1 MADKTRIN
9 MSYIGL
15 RTNKRNGENLQFKDA
30 ITFEFALDTSVPI
43 QITSPIRLEDG
54 NKILLE
60 TDDGH
65 FMIGEDSVVSDKT
78 QVLISDSGS
87 FELKGIV
94 NLLEGQN
101 LALGSPGTT
110 DVTLTGTGSIIGEGT
125 VTGGGFG

>member
-1 MADKTRIN
+1 

-15 RTNKRNGENLQFKDA
+15 RTNKRNGENMQFKDA

-60 TDDGH
+60 TDDSH

-94 NLLEGQN
+94 NLPEGQN

>member
-1 MADKTRIN
+1 

-15 RTNKRNGENLQFKDA
+15 RTNKRNGENMQFKDV
-30 ITFEFALDTSVPI
+30 ITFEFALDTSPKQVD
-43 QITSPIRLEDG
+43 SPIRLEDD
-54 NKILLE
+54 NKVLLE

-65 FMIGEDSVVSDKT
+65 FLVREDVVGVRT
-78 QVLISDSGS
+78 RALLSDSGS

-94 NLLEGQN
+94 NLPEGQN
-101 LALGSPGTT
+101 LALGNPGTT

>member
-1 MADKTRIN
+1 

-94 NLLEGQN
+94 NLPEGQN

>member
-1 MADKTRIN
+1 

-15 RTNKRNGENLQFKDA
+15 RTNKRNGENMQFKDA

-94 NLLEGQN
+94 NLPEGQN

>member
-1 MADKTRIN
+1 

-15 RTNKRNGENLQFKDA
+15 RKNKRNGENMQFKDA

-60 TDDGH
+60 TDDSH
-65 FMIGEDSVVSDKT
+65 FMIGEDSVLSDKT

-94 NLLEGQN
+94 NLPEGQN

>member
-1 MADKTRIN
+1 

-15 RTNKRNGENLQFKDA
+15 RTNKRNGENMQFKDV

-94 NLLEGQN
+94 NLPEGQN
-101 LALGSPGTT
+101 LAFGSPGTT

>member
-1 MADKTRIN
+1 

-15 RTNKRNGENLQFKDA
+15 RTNKRYGENMQFKDA
-30 ITFEFALDTSVPI
+30 ITFEFALDTSPKQVD
-43 QITSPIRLEDG
+43 SPIRLED
-54 NKILLE
+54 NNRVLLE

-65 FMIGEDSVVSDKT
+65 FLVREDVVGVRT
-78 QVLISDSGS
+78 RALLSDSGS

-94 NLLEGQN
+94 NLPEGQN

>member
-1 MADKTRIN
+1 

-15 RTNKRNGENLQFKDA
+15 RTNKRNGVNMQFKDA

-94 NLLEGQN
+94 NLPEGQN
-101 LALGSPGTT
+101 LTLGSPGTT

>member
-1 MADKTRIN
+1 

-15 RTNKRNGENLQFKDA
+15 RTNKRNGENMQFKDV
-30 ITFEFALDTSVPI
+30 ITFEFARDTAVPI

-60 TDDGH
+60 TNDNKI
-65 FMIGEDSVVSDKT
+65 IGEDSVVSDKT

-94 NLLEGQN
+94 NLPEGQN

>member
-1 MADKTRIN
+1 

-15 RTNKRNGENLQFKDA
+15 RTNKRNGENMQFKDV
-30 ITFEFALDTSVPI
+30 ITFEFALDTSPKQVD
-43 QITSPIRLEDG
+43 SPIRLEDD
-54 NKILLE
+54 NKVLLE

-65 FMIGEDSVVSDKT
+65 FLVREDVVGVRT
-78 QVLISDSGS
+78 RALLSDSGS

-94 NLLEGQN
+94 NLPEGQN

>member
-1 MADKTRIN
+1 

-15 RTNKRNGENLQFKDA
+15 RTNKRNGENMQFKDA

-60 TDDGH
+60 TDDSH
-65 FMIGEDSVVSDKT
+65 FMIGEDSVLSDKT

-87 FELKGIV
+87 FELKGMV
-94 NLLEGQN
+94 NLPEGHN

>member
-1 MADKTRIN
+1 M
-9 MSYIGL
+9 L
-15 RTNKRNGENLQFKDA
+15 ETND
-30 ITFEFALDTSVPI
+30 
-43 QITSPIRLEDG
+43 
-54 NKILLE
+54 NKI
-60 TDDGH
+60 
-65 FMIGEDSVVSDKT
+65 IGEDSVVSDKT

>member
-1 MADKTRIN
+1 

-15 RTNKRNGENLQFKDA
+15 RTNKRNGENMQFKDA
-30 ITFEFALDTSVPI
+30 ITFEFALDTSIPI

-54 NKILLE
+54 NRILLE
-60 TDDGH
+60 IDDGH

-94 NLLEGQN
+94 KLPKGQN

>member
-1 MADKTRIN
+1 

-15 RTNKRNGENLQFKDA
+15 RTNKRNGENMQFKDV

-78 QVLISDSGS
+78 RVLISDSGS

-94 NLLEGQN
+94 NLPEGQN

>member
-1 MADKTRIN
+1 

-15 RTNKRNGENLQFKDA
+15 RTNKRNGENMQFKDV

-94 NLLEGQN
+94 NLPEGQN

>member
-1 MADKTRIN
+1 

-15 RTNKRNGENLQFKDA
+15 RTNKRNGENMQFKDV

-60 TDDGH
+60 TDDDH

-94 NLLEGQN
+94 NLPEGQN

>member
-1 MADKTRIN
+1 

-15 RTNKRNGENLQFKDA
+15 RTNKRNGENMQFKDA
-30 ITFEFALDTSVPI
+30 ITIEFALDKSVPI

-54 NKILLE
+54 KKILLE
-60 TDDGH
+60 TNDNKI
-65 FMIGEDSVVSDKT
+65 IGEDSVVSDKT

-94 NLLEGQN
+94 NLPEGQN

>member
-1 MADKTRIN
+1 M
-9 MSYIGL
+9 
-15 RTNKRNGENLQFKDA
+15 QFKDV

-60 TDDGH
+60 TDDDH

-94 NLLEGQN
+94 NLPEGQN

>member
-1 MADKTRIN
+1 

-15 RTNKRNGENLQFKDA
+15 RTNKRNGENMQFKDV

-60 TDDGH
+60 TDDSH

-94 NLLEGQN
+94 NLPEGQN

>member
-1 MADKTRIN
+1 

-15 RTNKRNGENLQFKDA
+15 RTNKRNGENMQFKDA

-43 QITSPIRLEDG
+43 QIISPIRLEDG

-60 TDDGH
+60 TNDNKI
-65 FMIGEDSVVSDKT
+65 IGEDSVVSDKT

-87 FELKGIV
+87 FALKGIV
-94 NLLEGQN
+94 NLPEGQN

>member
-1 MADKTRIN
+1 

-15 RTNKRNGENLQFKDA
+15 RTNKRNGENMQFKDA
-30 ITFEFALDTSVPI
+30 ITFEFALYTSVPI

-60 TDDGH
+60 TDDSH
-65 FMIGEDSVVSDKT
+65 FMIGEDSVLSDKT

-94 NLLEGQN
+94 NLPEGQN

>member
-1 MADKTRIN
+1 

-15 RTNKRNGENLQFKDA
+15 RTNKRNGENMQFKDA
-30 ITFEFALDTSVPI
+30 ITFEFALDTSPSNG
-43 QITSPIRLEDG
+43 TRTRA
-54 NKILLE
+54 LL
-60 TDDGH
+60 
-65 FMIGEDSVVSDKT
+65 
-78 QVLISDSGS
+78 SDSGS

-94 NLLEGQN
+94 KLPEGQN

>member
-1 MADKTRIN
+1 

-15 RTNKRNGENLQFKDA
+15 RTNKRNGENMQFKDV
-30 ITFEFALDTSVPI
+30 ITFEFALDTSPKQVD
-43 QITSPIRLEDG
+43 SPIRLEDD
-54 NKILLE
+54 NRVLLE

-65 FMIGEDSVVSDKT
+65 FLVREDVVGVRT
-78 QVLISDSGS
+78 RALLSDSGS

-94 NLLEGQN
+94 NLPEGQN

>member
-1 MADKTRIN
+1 

-30 ITFEFALDTSVPI
+30 ITFEFALDTSIPI
-43 QITSPIRLEDG
+43 QINSPIRLEDG

-60 TDDGH
+60 TNDNKI
-65 FMIGEDSVVSDKT
+65 IGEDSVVSDKT

-94 NLLEGQN
+94 NLPEGQN